1 MPLYSSFCPIAN
13 GSNNQIRGILLIGQ
27 EKKASSV
34 GELNLFVFFG
44 VSISLYVCKN
54 HNLVNKFGNF
64 LGKFFQSIYK
74 NMGNYIRNIYLYMY
88 TIKKINGY
96 IYTVYQKFIYM
107 YIYRI
112 YTIKY
117 TYSPVYLLC
126 FLTLMKHRLPD
137 LRLLLVSFKSPQ
149 WSCGKSVF
157 MQFLTIFKKKF

>member
-1 MPLYSSFCPIAN
+1 MPLYSTFCPIAN

-117 TYSPVYLLC
+117 THNPGINYCIASQQSSNQLYLAFYS
-126 FLTLMKHRLPD
+126 
-137 LRLLLVSFKSPQ
+137 VSFP
-149 WSCGKSVF
+149 
-157 MQFLTIFKKKF
+157 KF

>member
-117 TYSPVYLLC
+117 THSPGNNVEAIPLSW
-126 FLTLMKHRLPD
+126 FLKIKNFYRL
-137 LRLLLVSFKSPQ
+137 F
-149 WSCGKSVF
+149 
-157 MQFLTIFKKKF
+157 

>member
-64 LGKFFQSIYK
+64 LGKFFQRIYK

-117 TYSPVYLLC
+117 THSPGSNYCTASCSRVQIYPIIYVWGLREKRISTI
-126 FLTLMKHRLPD
+126 LT
-137 LRLLLVSFKSPQ
+137 
-149 WSCGKSVF
+149 
-157 MQFLTIFKKKF
+157 TIY